1 MVFLSGPKG
10 VLTWINISSTF
21 HFPLRF
27 HSKYFR
33 LSRRKIL
40 SKSEIISDNSNW
52 AHFRLVQIVILIGQS
67 GDDVIIVEEDEE
79 WETSHERKELP
90 KERSRATKKEEEKG
104 TILIQSQNSQQIPST
119 QKKIQMKLNW
129 EIMRDRLS
137 ELVSVSYNS

>member
-90 KERSRATKKEEEKG
+90 KERSRATKKEEERERHNIDTVTSHKKK
-104 TILIQSQNSQQIPST
+104 QQIPSI
-119 QKKIQMKLNW
+119 QKNTNENW

-137 ELVSVSYNS
+137 ELVSVS

>member
-1 MVFLSGPKG
+1 MS
-10 VLTWINISSTF
+10 TISISSNF
-21 HFPLRF
+21 
-27 HSKYFR
+27 
-33 LSRRKIL
+33 
-40 SKSEIISDNSNW
+40 D
-52 AHFRLVQIVILIGQS
+52 ILIGQS

-137 ELVSVSYNS
+137 ELVSVSWIKFMVFEL